1 VQCGRSGDVFGGGRF
16 ARLEG
21 DVGAENEQMMSFEG
35 RYPFILQL
43 GAPTGWRINA
53 GSEVWSDG
61 NARV

>member
-1 VQCGRSGDVFGGGRF
+1 VFGGGRF